1 MKKIL
6 SLIAASA
13 LLVSVFAGCGGS
25 GGSGSSAA
33 SSAAGSSAASSAAG
47 SSAAASSA
55 AGSSAASGKTFTVGF
70 DKDFPPYG
78 FVDDNGEFTGF
89 DIELAMEAAKRM
101 GMTFKGQPI
110 DWDAKDMEL
119 QSGSIDCIWN
129 GFTINGREDKY
140 TWSKPYVNNSQVFVV
155 RKDSGIKTFD
165 DLKGKIVSVQTD
177 SSAQE
182 ALNDEK
188 NAAIKKSLKE
198 IVTCKEYNTA
208 FMDLQSGAIDAIAM
222 DVGVAKYQIT
232 TRKADFVVLEGSIAD
247 EQYGIGF
254 LKGNTEL
261 KDKVE
266 AALTEMVKD
275 GTFATISKK
284 YFNEDVGIFK

>member
-1 MKKIL
+1 MKKVL

-13 LLVSVFAGCGGS
+13 LIISVFAGCGGS
-25 GGSGSSAA
+25 NGGAGA
-33 SSAAGSSAASSAAG
+33 SSSSKASG

-55 AGSSAASGKTFTVGF
+55 AGSASADKKTFTVGF

-78 FVDDNGEFTGF
+78 FVDTNGEFTGF
-89 DIELAMEAAKRM
+89 DIELAIEAAKRM
-101 GMTFKGQPI
+101 GMEFKGQPI

-155 RKDSGIKTFD
+155 RKDSGIKKFD

-222 DVGVAKYQIT
+222 DVGVARYQIT
-232 TRKADFVVLEGSIAD
+232 TRKADFEVLEGSIAD

-284 YFNEDVGIFK
+284 YFGEDVGIFK

>member
-1 MKKIL
+1 MRNKVL
-6 SLIAASA
+6 SLIVAS
-13 LLVSVFAGCGGS
+13 LLVVGSLAGCGGS
-25 GGSGSSAA
+25 TG
-33 SSAAGSSAASSAAG
+33 AGSSAARSSAAGSSAAG

-55 AGSSAASGKTFTVGF
+55 AGSSAAATGKTFTVGF

-78 FVDDNGEFTGF
+78 FVADNGEFTGF
-89 DIELAMEAAKRM
+89 DIDLAKEAAKRM
-101 GMTFKGQPI
+101 GMEFKAQPI

-119 QSGSIDCIWN
+119 NSGSIDCIWN

-140 TWSKPYVNNSQVFVV
+140 TWTKPYVNNSQVFVV
-155 RKDSGIKTFD
+155 RKDSGITKFE

-198 IVTCKEYNTA
+198 VVTCKEYNTA

-232 TRKADFVVLEGSIAD
+232 TRKADFVVLDGSIAD

-254 LKGNTEL
+254 KLGNTEL

-284 YFNEDVGIFK
+284 YFNDDIGIFK